1 MVRRCAA
8 SDAAPWSDAAAAQP
22 DHDGPRV
29 GGTRVVALQRVVRPG
44 AAVRRNA
51 ASDAAPWPDAVAGE
65 PDGAQVRPA
74 VPLPEA
80 VQGEP

>member
-1 MVRRCAA
+1 M
-8 SDAAPWSDAAAAQP
+8 
-22 DHDGPRV
+22 
-29 GGTRVVALQRVVRPG
+29 ALQRAVRLG
-44 AAVRRNA
+44 ASVRRNA

-65 PDGAQVRPA
+65 PDGTQVRPA